1 VRTAPLLDR
10 QGQLEPQVPPDQQDQ
25 PVLMETTV
33 RLALQ
38 DPPDRQGLP
47 ARLVLTVPLLAQQD
61 QPDHKDPQDQQDQ
74 PVLMEMMAAQDQPD
88 QLAHK
93 ALLETTVEQA
103 QQDPRVQQGRLVL
116 LDQQQEISMAIWFST
131 PKAQTATV

>member
-1 VRTAPLLDR
+1 
-10 QGQLEPQVPPDQQDQ
+10 
-25 PVLMETTV
+25 METTV

-74 PVLMEMMAAQDQPD
+74 PVLMETMAAQDQPD

-93 ALLETTVEQA
+93 ALLETTVEQV
-103 QQDPRVQQGRLVL
+103 QQDPRVRQGRLVHQ
-116 LDQQQEISMAIWFST
+116 DRQQETSTAIWFST